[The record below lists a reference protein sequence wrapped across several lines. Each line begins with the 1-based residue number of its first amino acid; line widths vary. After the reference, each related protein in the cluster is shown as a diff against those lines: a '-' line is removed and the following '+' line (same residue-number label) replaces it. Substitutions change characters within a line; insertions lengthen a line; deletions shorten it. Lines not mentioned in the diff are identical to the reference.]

1 MVHWLN
7 QQARK
12 TRSYASPKQ
21 RPTHL
26 LTYSLTGVKC
36 RATSVAKKQKLGK
49 RRGGN
54 PMLHELD
61 LDALNVGHGLSE
73 NSKNFDYYKE

>member
-1 MVHWLN
+1 MVHWLS
-7 QQARK
+7 Q
-12 TRSYASPKQ
+12 
-21 RPTHL
+21 
-26 LTYSLTGVKC
+26 
-36 RATSVAKKQKLGK
+36 KQKLGK

-54 PMLHELD
+54 PMIHELD